1 MKKTSF
7 LAATALVV
15 AVAWNA
21 PTSAQSVEEFYS
33 DNDIDLF
40 IGYSAGGGYD
50 AHARTLARH
59 IGKHIP
65 GNPDVIPRNREGA
78 GSMILANELVTT
90 VAQDGSAFALIGRG
104 QVLQPLYGNE
114 EAKFSA
120 QELNWIGSTSN
131 EVSVCISSVDTP
143 VDTWQDLKTRGMI
156 VGGTGPGADTDTFP
170 RVLNNVLGTKLQL
183 ITGYP
188 GGSDVVL
195 AMERGEVEGRCGY
208 SYSSLVSRRGDLLED
223 NKARI
228 LLQMSTA
235 KHPAIPDVPLV
246 MDLAETDRDRDI
258 LTMVFSPQGMG
269 RPFVAPAGVPDERV
283 AALRAAFDATMADP
297 EYIDDLKQQGLD
309 LAPISGDAIQDLVA
323 SMYGQ
328 PQDVIDAAKE
338 ASTSDANLPIS
349 EVEIELR
356 VDEGE
361 ITETLKEGRTI
372 TYKMSDGAM
381 QSVSISGSRTAV
393 SIAGQGDDRA
403 NITVGM
409 MCSVSM
415 PPDAT
420 DDIEA
425 VEVVCK

>member
-1 MKKTSF
+1 M
-7 LAATALVV
+7 LIAVV
-15 AVAWNA
+15 WNT
-21 PTSAQSVEEFYS
+21 PLSAQSVEEFYS
-33 DNDIDLF
+33 NNDIDLF

-65 GNPDVIPRNREGA
+65 GNPDIIPRNREGA
-78 GSMILANELVTT
+78 GSMVLTNELETT
-90 VAQDGSAFALIGRG
+90 VAKDGSAFALIGRG

-114 EAKFSA
+114 DAKFKPR
-120 QELNWIGSTSN
+120 ELNWIGSTSN
-131 EVSVCISSVDTP
+131 EVSVCIASVDTP
-143 VDTWQDLKTRGMI
+143 IDSWQDLKTRGMI

-170 RVLNNVLGTKLQL
+170 RVLNNVIGTKLQL

-188 GGSDVVL
+188 GGSDVDL

-208 SYSSLVSRRGDLLED
+208 SYSSLVSRRGDLIED
-223 NKARI
+223 NKIRI

-246 MDLAETDRDRDI
+246 MDLVESDRDRDI
-258 LTMVFSPQGMG
+258 LTMVFLPQGMG
-269 RPFVAPAGVPDERV
+269 RPFVAPAGVPKDRAE
-283 AALRAAFDATMADP
+283 ALKAAFDATMEDP
-297 EYIDDLKQQGLD
+297 EYIDDIKQQGLD
-309 LAPISGDAIQDLVA
+309 LAPISGSAIQDLVA
-323 SMYGQ
+323 GMYGQ
-328 PQDVIDAAKE
+328 PQEVVDAAKE
-338 ASTSDANLPIS
+338 ASTSAANLPIS
-349 EVEIELR
+349 EVMIALR

-361 ITETLKEGRTI
+361 ITEILKEGRTI
-372 TYKMSDGAM
+372 SYKMSDGSM

-393 SIAGQGDDRA
+393 SIAGQGDDRV

-425 VEVVCK
+425 VEVVCN